1 VKPALSVIFFS
12 TVSGTGYGMLA
23 WFGVASWLGLVP
35 PDPASSA
42 ASIALALAL
51 ATAGLLASTLHL
63 GRPERAWRAISQWR
77 TSWLSREGL
86 ASLITYVPAGV
97 LLIAWIAG
105 AGAGPFGTWL
115 ALLAAAMAVVTV
127 ICTGMI
133 YASLKPVRQWHN
145 RFVLPLY
152 VLLSLYSGATWL
164 AALISF
170 WQPGGARLVA
180 IVAVVVGVVAIV
192 LKVGYWRFIDR
203 GASQS
208 TPESAT
214 GLGAFGKVRLLD
226 PPHTQENYLTR
237 EMGFAIARKHARQL
251 RSLTLVIGFAIPAV
265 LMVLSWL
272 LGPEGTGVAL
282 SLAAVLVL
290 AGLFVERWLFFAE
303 ATHTVVLYYGRTA

>member
-1 VKPALSVIFFS
+1 
-12 TVSGTGYGMLA
+12 MLA
-23 WFGVASWLGLVP
+23 WFGVASWLGLMP
-35 PDPASSA
+35 PDPASGA
-42 ASIALALAL
+42 ASLALALAL

-86 ASLITYVPAGV
+86 ASLITYVPAVV
-97 LLIAWIAG
+97 LLIARIAG
-105 AGAGPFGTWL
+105 AGAGPVGTLL

-133 YASLKPVRQWHN
+133 YASLKPIRQWHN

-152 VLLSLYSGATWL
+152 LLLSLYSGGAWL

-170 WQPGGARLVA
+170 WHPGRTRLMA
-180 IVAVVVGVVAIV
+180 FVAVVVGLLAMT
-192 LKVGYWRFIDR
+192 LKLAYWRYIDL
-203 GASQS
+203 GPSQS

-251 RSLTLVIGFAIPAV
+251 RSLTLVMGFAIPAI
-265 LMVLSWL
+265 LMLVSWL
-272 LGPEGTGVAL
+272 LGREGTRVAVCIAAP
-282 SLAAVLVL
+282 LAL

-303 ATHTVVLYYGRTA
+303 ATHTVVLYYGRRA